1 MPEKKRF
8 SELDELAQS
17 LDAHIAD
24 PNWPSEPPSADA
36 ASFRA
41 ARRPLL
47 LLGLM
52 SGSAT
57 RRALIRCTWGQLV
70 DRTSVRMLFVVG
82 EGAVDAAA
90 DDTLVAQG
98 VQDRQMVK
106 GTNQGV
112 KAFLKMVAFLRY
124 AARPLTRV
132 DQWMRH
138 GRHHDHNHNRNHPPR
153 VVAVADDD
161 VFIQPSALLA
171 YARELLASS
180 DGNAFAAGQFDW
192 YSVFPATLRP
202 VGWDRVMS
210 GALFHAQKRHHNC
223 TTLRHP
229 HHAAAGEPGDGH
241 RCVGPF
247 AFAKGPLL
255 LLSAPVVEWLVHGD
269 GGAAFARDAA
279 VASAAASASPA
290 TASLLTTREERR
302 RGAPPQLM
310 RGAVY
315 DDATLGFWLRSHP
328 SLQLVALP
336 RFVAWAS
343 TWRDVGPLNK
353 LLVAHRVPWHQF
365 AWLSRATDAMWGGGA
380 TLGAA
385 WQCGG
390 PPCSQTICQGR
401 GPSDTTVGGPCCA
414 QAAGQRACAL
424 AVTAQLDRGVT
435 AQCFNCA
442 CWRAKLVGPPCT
454 SARCAARKPP
464 PDALDV
470 SHGKCNFSRRSEPQL
485 PAQCWRV

>member
-1 MPEKKRF
+1 MPEHKRF

-17 LDAHIAD
+17 LDSHIAD
-24 PNWPSEPPSADA
+24 PNWPSEPPSADVA
-36 ASFRA
+36 AFRA

-82 EGAVDAAA
+82 EGASDAEA

-98 VQDRQMVK
+98 VQDKAMIR
-106 GTNQGV
+106 GTNQGI
-112 KAFLKMVAFLRY
+112 KAFLKMVAFLRF
-124 AARPLTRV
+124 AARPMTRPE
-132 DQWMRH
+132 QWMRH
-138 GRHHDHNHNRNHPPR
+138 GRQHPPR

-161 VFIQPSALLA
+161 VFIQPTALLA

-180 DGNAFAAGQFDW
+180 DAEAFAAGQFDW

-229 HHAAAGEPGDGH
+229 HHAAAGEPSDGF

-255 LLSAPVVEWLVHGD
+255 LLSSPVVEWLVHGA
-269 GGAAFARDAA
+269 GAAAFARDAA
-279 VASAAASASPA
+279 VASAAASASP
-290 TASLLTTREERR
+290 TTSTTREERR
-302 RGAPPQLM
+302 RRGSPPQLVQ
-310 RGAVY
+310 GAVY
-315 DDATLGFWLRSHP
+315 DDATLGYWLRAHP

-336 RFVAWAS
+336 KFVGWAS
-343 TWRDVGPLNK
+343 TWKDVGPLNK
-353 LLVAHRVPWHQF
+353 LLVAHRVPWHQY
-365 AWLSRATDAMWGGGA
+365 AWLSGATDAMWGGDA
-380 TLGAA
+380 TLGVA

-390 PPCSQTICQGR
+390 APCSQTICMGH

-424 AVTAQLDRGVT
+424 AVTAQLDRGIT
-435 AQCFNCA
+435 AQCYNCA
-442 CWRAKLVGPPCT
+442 CWRAKLAGPPCRST
-454 SARCAARKPP
+454 RCAARRPP

-470 SHGKCNFSRRSEPQL
+470 SPGKCNFSRWSEPQL